1 MAVFAEN
8 RKARFDYEII
18 DTVETG
24 IELFGFE
31 VKSVRQGGARLAGS
45 YVKVLGGEL
54 FLVGSNVSPY
64 QSGNTPADYDAER
77 MRKLL
82 VTKKEM
88 AEFERKHKSDRLT
101 LVPLKLY
108 SVGRRIK
115 CEIGLVRGK
124 KKYDKRESI
133 KKRDTEREIRRTL
146 KS

>member
-1 MAVFAEN
+1 MATFVEN

-18 DTVETG
+18 DTVEAG
-24 IELFGFE
+24 IELLGFE

-54 FLVGSNVSPY
+54 FLVGSNINPY
-64 QSGNTPADYDAER
+64 QQGNTPSDYDPER
-77 MRKLL
+77 MRRLL

-108 SVGRRIK
+108 NVGRRIK

-146 KS
+146 KN

>member
-1 MAVFAEN
+1 MATFAEN

-24 IELFGFE
+24 IELLGYE
-31 VKSVRQGGARLAGS
+31 VKSVRKGGARIVGS
-45 YVKVLGGEL
+45 YVRIMGGEL
-54 FLVGSNVSPY
+54 FLVGANINPY
-64 QSGNTPADYDAER
+64 QASNTPKDYNPER
-77 MRKLL
+77 MRRLL

-88 AEFERKHKSDRLT
+88 EEFERKHKSDRLT
-101 LVPLKLY
+101 LVPIKLY
-108 SVGRRIK
+108 NVGRRIK

-146 KS
+146 KN

>member
-31 VKSVRQGGARLAGS
+31 VKSVRKGGARLAGS

-146 KS
+146 KN

>member
-1 MAVFAEN
+1 MATFVEN

-24 IELFGFE
+24 IELLGLE
-31 VKSVRQGGARLAGS
+31 VKSLRKGGGRLAGA
-45 YVKVLGGEL
+45 YVKVIGSEL
-54 FLVGSNVSPY
+54 FLVGASISPY
-64 QSGNTPADYDAER
+64 QSGNTPKDYDPER

-108 SVGRRIK
+108 NVGRLIK

-146 KS
+146 KN

>member
-8 RKARFDYEII
+8 RKAYFDYEII

-45 YVKVLGGEL
+45 YVKVMSGEL
-54 FLVGSNVSPY
+54 FLVGSNINPY
-64 QSGNTPADYDAER
+64 QVGNTPKDYDPER

-88 AEFERKHKSDRLT
+88 EEFERKNKSDRLT

-115 CEIGLVRGK
+115 CKIGLVRGK

-146 KS
+146 KN